1 VAALLASLLVTASG
15 VSTAAPKLPLD
26 DGSDGPRE
34 PWRWTERRIFGRK
47 VAGGSLLLGAAGAW
61 GLATAAQLQNS
72 PGVRQ
77 VEVERAS
84 QEAAERRALGV
95 ICVGLAGLGLITSAA
110 LVLWPESRQV
120 TVSFSPEGV
129 VTIGGRL

>member
-1 VAALLASLLVTASG
+1 
-15 VSTAAPKLPLD
+15 
-26 DGSDGPRE
+26 
-34 PWRWTERRIFGRK
+34 
-47 VAGGSLLLGAAGAW
+47 LGAAGAW
-61 GLATAAQLQNS
+61 GLASAAQLQNS

-77 VEVERAS
+77 VELQRAN

-95 ICVGLAGLGLITSAA
+95 VCVGLAGLGLVASAA

-120 TVSFSPEGV
+120 SVAFSPEGV

>member
-1 VAALLASLLVTASG
+1 MAALLASLLVTASS
-15 VSTAAPKLPLD
+15 VSTAAPKPPLD

-34 PWRWTERRIFGRK
+34 PWRWTERRIFGLK

-61 GLATAAQLQNS
+61 GLASAAQLQNS

-95 ICVGLAGLGLITSAA
+95 VCVGLAGLGLVASAA
-110 LVLWPESRQV
+110 LVMWPESHQV
-120 TVSFSPEGV
+120 TVAFSPQGIV
-129 VTIGGRL
+129 AIGGRL